1 MNGRITRLYAVLAVL
16 FALLIGTVSY
26 WQVIAAPGLATR
38 QANQRLVYR
47 ELAIDR
53 GRIVSSDGVVLARNR
68 KIKGRDRDR
77 YLRVYPEGGLAA
89 HLVGYSTVQE
99 SRAGLEDAYNGT
111 LTGSDTD
118 LRGSLGRL
126 LDTVRGRTVVGDD
139 LELTLVARA
148 QREAM
153 AALEESGRRGS
164 VVALDPRT
172 GGVLVLASWPTFD
185 PGDPKA
191 SFDAPGAPLLDRATQ
206 GLYPPGSTFKV
217 VTAAAAL
224 DRGVINEGSR
234 FSGPDCVVAQT
245 RPLCNFRGEAPGD
258 HDFRYA
264 LVHSINTSFAAIG
277 KALGQQELEAGMASL
292 GFFAKPPLPYPS
304 DQIAPS
310 GIYTTGG
317 RLQSRRRAI
326 DVERTAIGQ
335 GRLLAT
341 PLQMAMVASAV
352 ANGGTLLQPQA
363 VLRVRDASGRIVSEL
378 RPRTIGEAMD
388 RDTAALLADVMQ
400 DVVDDGTGTSA
411 QIPGLAVAGKT
422 GTAETGRD
430 GQNDAWFLAFA
441 PAESPRV
448 ALAVVVEDTDQTGGQ
463 IAAPIAARVIRALDV
478 EAAQ

>member
-1 MNGRITRLYAVLAVL
+1 MNGRITRLYVVLVAL
-16 FALLIGTVSY
+16 FAVLIGTVSY
-26 WQVIAAPGLATR
+26 WQVIAAPRLAER

-53 GRIVSSDGVVLARNR
+53 GRIISSDGVVLARNR
-68 KIKGRDRDR
+68 KVPGRDRDR
-77 YLRVYPEGGLAA
+77 YVRVYPEGGLAA

-99 SRAGLEDAYNGT
+99 SRAGIEDAYNGQ

-118 LRGSLGRL
+118 LQGSLDRL
-126 LDTVRGRTVVGDD
+126 LDEARGRTVRGND
-139 LELTLVARA
+139 LELALVARA

-153 AALEESGRRGS
+153 TALEESGRRGS

-172 GGVLVLASWPTFD
+172 GAVLVLASYPTFD
-185 PGDPKA
+185 PADPKA
-191 SFDAPGAPLLDRATQ
+191 SFDAAGAPLLNRATQ

-224 DRGVINEGSR
+224 DRGVVNEGSR
-234 FSGPDCVVAQT
+234 FSGPDCVIAEA
-245 RPLCNFRGEAPGD
+245 RPLCNFRGEEPGP
-258 HDFRYA
+258 HDFRFA

-277 KALGQQELEAGMASL
+277 KALGQQELEAGMGSL
-292 GFFAKPPLPYPS
+292 GFFSKPPLPYPS

-310 GIYTTGG
+310 GIYTTQG

-341 PLQMAMVASAV
+341 PLQMAMVAAAI
-352 ANGGTLLQPQA
+352 ANGGTVLQPQA
-363 VLRVRDASGRIVSEL
+363 VLRVRDPDGRIVEQL
-378 RPRTIGEAMD
+378 RPRTVSEGMD
-388 RDTAALLADVMQ
+388 RDTAALLADIMR

-430 GQNDAWFLAFA
+430 GLNDAWFLAFA
-441 PAESPRV
+441 PATDPRV
-448 ALAVVVEDTDQTGGQ
+448 ALAVVVEETPETGGQ
-463 IAAPIAARVIRALDV
+463 AAAPIAARVIRALGLGDA
-478 EAAQ
+478 E